1 MPSIPSEREL
11 IGRNKPNNRSKGVLY
26 LGDSNIEK
34 VSFSRER
41 IFQFIIDSFE
51 LNIPDALEIIKLRYQ
66 ILCVKCHK
74 IKTIEERQDY
84 LLLSASNLGCIQQV
98 RKLR

>member
-11 IGRNKPNNRSKGVLY
+11 IGRNKPNNRSKVVLY
-26 LGDSNIEK
+26 LGNCCNKCGYNEDMRLLEFDHIFGDANIEK

-74 IKTIEERQDY
+74 IKTIE
-84 LLLSASNLGCIQQV
+84 
-98 RKLR
+98 